1 MCAKNVTPSTHP
13 LLRREL
19 MGIATPALRERTVT
33 PCLRNPPVILLEWLC
48 ELVASLLRKKRPRA
62 PALTIKTVRLASLTD
77 CAAAV
82 DFRIAIQ

>member
-1 MCAKNVTPSTHP
+1 MGAQRRNTTGNIVAKATGRAPS
-13 LLRREL
+13 
-19 MGIATPALRERTVT
+19 TVT